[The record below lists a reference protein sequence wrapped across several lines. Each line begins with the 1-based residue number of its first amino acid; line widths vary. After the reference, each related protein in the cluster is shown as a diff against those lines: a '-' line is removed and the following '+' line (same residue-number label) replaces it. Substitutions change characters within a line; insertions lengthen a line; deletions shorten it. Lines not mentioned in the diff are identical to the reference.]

1 MAERATERTTMA
13 LEKYMVVT
21 EEGAWIVERVG
32 EGLDGPARAKEG
44 VSGLK

>member
-21 EEGAWIVERVG
+21 EEGPWIVGRVG
-32 EGLDGPARAKEG
+32 EGLDGPARTKERE
-44 VSGLK
+44 SGLK